1 MSARMATA
9 LILVATGASLFAADG
24 KPAPT
29 LLVVTVTKGYRH
41 ESIPAAEKVLQS
53 LAQESGRFQV
63 DYARTD
69 EELAAKASLKGLA
82 AYAGVV
88 FASTTGDLPLPDR
101 QGFVDWIGKGH
112 AFIGIHAASDTFH
125 GFAPYVAMLG
135 GEFKHHGP
143 QTTVDVFVRDPESP
157 ATKKLPGQFKVFDEI
172 YQFQSYDPARVHLL
186 LAMEHHPESG
196 EPGEF
201 PLSWTRMEGQGR
213 VFYTALGHRVDVLE
227 SGWYQE
233 HLLGGI
239 EWALG
244 R

>member
-1 MSARMATA
+1 MSARVAAA
-9 LILVATGASLFAADG
+9 LILAAGGMLFAAEP
-24 KPAPT
+24 KPIPK
-29 LLVVTVTKGYRH
+29 LVVVTVTKGYRH
-41 ESIPAAEKVLQS
+41 ASIPVAEKVLQDV
-53 LAQESGRFQV
+53 ARETGRFEV

-69 EELAAKASLKGLA
+69 EELAAKASLKGLE

-101 QGFVDWIGKGH
+101 QGFVDWIRKGH

-125 GFAPYVAMLG
+125 GFAPYVDMLG

-143 QTTVDVFVRDPESP
+143 QTTVDVYVRDPESP
-157 ATKKLPGQFKVFDEI
+157 ATSKLPGQFRVFDEI
-172 YQFQSYDPARVHLL
+172 YQFQNYDPTRVHLL
-186 LAMEHHPESG
+186 FAMERHPETG

-201 PLSWTRMEGQGR
+201 PLAWTRVEGQGR
-213 VFYTALGHRVDVLE
+213 VFYTALGHREDVVAA
-227 SGWYQE
+227 GWYRE
-233 HLLGGI
+233 HLRGGI

>member
-1 MSARMATA
+1 MSARAAAA
-9 LILVATGASLFAADG
+9 LVLAVAGGSLFAAEA
-24 KPAPT
+24 KPVPR

-41 ESIPAAEKVLQS
+41 ESIPVAEKLLQS
-53 LAQESGRFQV
+53 LAAETGRFQV

-69 EELAAKASLKGLA
+69 EELATKASLKGLA

-125 GFAPYVAMLG
+125 GFAPYVEMLG
-135 GEFKHHGP
+135 GEFRHHGP
-143 QTTVDVFVRDPESP
+143 QTTVDVFVRDAENP
-157 ATKKLPGQFKVFDEI
+157 ATSKLPQQFKVFDEI
-172 YQFQSYDPARVHLL
+172 YQFQHYDPKRVHLL
-186 LAMEHHPESG
+186 LAMERHPETG
-196 EPGEF
+196 EPGEY

-213 VFYTALGHRVDVLE
+213 VFYTALGHREDVLE
-227 SGWYQE
+227 AGWYRE